1 MEQGILVPIG
11 DTFVVVRE
19 RDRRI
24 AAEQVIDLVLEAR
37 RRGLAVAGPNAP
49 QTDPIAPVAVT
60 SQTSQSVVTS
70 PVLDIPPAWRA
81 FLALLESG
89 PAQAYQIRLL
99 HLLREKP
106 GEFRLRED
114 LVRALR
120 LPIDEDKPS
129 RVNNVIGGFVTALIR
144 KARKVGMH
152 DAEIIERSGDGYR
165 AGALV
170 LRHPLPT
177 VEDAPV

>member
-19 RDRRI
+19 RDRRA
-24 AAEQVIDLVLEAR
+24 AAEQVIDLVIEAR
-37 RRGLAVAGPNAP
+37 RRGLSVAAP
-49 QTDPIAPVAVT
+49 ATPQANPVA
-60 SQTSQSVVTS
+60 SVPS
-70 PVLDIPPAWRA
+70 PVLGIPPTWRA

-106 GEFRLRED
+106 GEFRMRDD

-120 LPIDEDKPS
+120 LPIDEDKPA
-129 RVNNVIGGFVTALIR
+129 RVNNVVGGFVTALIR
-144 KARKVGMH
+144 KARKVGLH
-152 DAEIIERSGDGYR
+152 DAEVIERSGDGYR
-165 AGALV
+165 AGPLV
-170 LRHPLPT
+170 LKHPLPT
-177 VEDAPV
+177 VEDEPV